1 MKYNQSKDLL
11 SRSNKI
17 LINFNIPNYL
27 KENFDNLVKFKG
39 QSRTSVMID
48 LIQSFCRQE
57 FNKINEDKIL
67 NSLIIDITN
76 RNRKHIE
83 EREKSIERMIQKKNE
98 DNELPMIPISSDY
111 NWENSY

>member
-1 MKYNQSKDLL
+1 MSYNNAKDLL
-11 SRSNKI
+11 YRSNKI
-17 LINFNIPNYL
+17 LINFNIPDYL

-57 FNKINEDKIL
+57 FNKINDDKIL

-83 EREKSIERMIQKKNE
+83 EKEKSIERMIQKKNE
-98 DNELPMIPISSDY
+98 DNEPPMIPISSDY